1 MIAFLKGRVI
11 SKNNNSVVVLVQDIG
26 YQVFCGENFLNNIKI
41 NLEQEFYIYHHVKE
55 DASDLYGFQTSLD
68 LEIFS
73 LLLSVSGVGPK
84 SALGVLSVS
93 SAQDVSQA
101 IMQGDPN
108 LLTKVS
114 GIGKKTAERI
124 VLELKT
130 KIGRLTLIND
140 DFKNGDNNFSSDE
153 IDALMSLGYSLSEAR
168 NALSGLPANLTDSGA
183 RVKAALQKM
192 KKI

>member
-55 DASDLYGFQTSLD
+55 DASDLYGFQSSLD

>member
-55 DASDLYGFQTSLD
+55 DASDLYGFQASLD

>member
-1 MIAFLKGRVI
+1 MIAFLKGEI
-11 SKNNNSVVVLVQDIG
+11 MIKNLNSVILLTNNIG
-26 YQVFCGENFLNNIKI
+26 YHIFCGEKL
-41 NLEQEFYIYHHVKE
+41 LATLSVGAPAEFYIYHYLKE
-55 DASDLYGFQTSLD
+55 DASDLYGFSSLVEW
-68 LEIFS
+68 EIFS

-84 SALGVLSVS
+84 SALGVLSIS
-93 SAQDVSQA
+93 SAGDVSQA
-101 IMQGDPN
+101 ILQGDPN

-130 KIGRLTLIND
+130 KIGRLALAND
-140 DFKNGDNNFSSDE
+140 DFKQGANNLNSDE
-153 IDALMSLGYSLSEAR
+153 IDALMSLGYSLGEAR
-168 NALSGLPANLTDSGA
+168 SALSDLPANLSDSGA

>member
-55 DASDLYGFQTSLD
+55 EASDLYGFQTSLD

>member
-55 DASDLYGFQTSLD
+55 EASDLYGFQSSLD

>member
-1 MIAFLKGRVI
+1 
-11 SKNNNSVVVLVQDIG
+11 
-26 YQVFCGENFLNNIKI
+26 
-41 NLEQEFYIYHHVKE
+41 E
-55 DASDLYGFQTSLD
+55 DASDLYGFQSSLD